1 MKTSTGLMGLLVLSA
16 IVFGPVA
23 AYAYDPP
30 TGADDRYDLYSPLFL
45 GRGFS
50 VTSLE
55 SPTADAMNPASS
67 GLTQR
72 TTLDASYIGLT
83 GFGDKESNRGWQGH
97 VGNLAASF
105 PTRAGVITGGLQFL
119 HTDLDPIDLGTTL
132 GLRASFSKDLYPDLL
147 FGVGVSTDVGGDA
160 SRDFGV
166 AGDLGI
172 MYIPGALGPLKDFR
186 WGLSLLRMGLPYNPV
201 DGTGVPSAFTPATG
215 ISFVPFR
222 RDGVDLEVNS
232 AVSLPSFQNFRLSL
246 GTELTIQDRVSLFG
260 GWRGDVRELFDSS
273 VESRS
278 LLPSIGL
285 SVKFSTNIPQD
296 ESIISQQGWNQSELH
311 TRVAAAPLHDGI
323 WAFGTGVN
331 APLGVIDRN
340 PPEITVDYDETFFFS
355 PNNDGVQDALEFPVS
370 TVDERYVMGYRFSI
384 YNADGELVREIRN
397 KEDRPENRTLENIV
411 QRLLAVE
418 EGIPVPDTF
427 RWGGRTDSGAVAPD
441 GLYRFSV
448 EAWDDNGN
456 AGEEGPYEV
465 VLDNTPPSAE
475 IERLTQ
481 EDRIFS
487 PDGDGRKDVLVFDQ
501 SGSVELRWTGVF
513 LDNEGTVLREYEW
526 LDVAPDTL
534 TWDGQDGEGQV
545 VPDGVYRYRLSSQDR
560 AGNDFEAALE
570 NIIVNTLPTP
580 VRLSINRSHFSP
592 NADGVSDTVVL
603 DLDVPVTAGIV
614 NWTVDIEDPSGQP
627 VRRYSGLRIP
637 PDTVAFDGRN
647 DAGDRLPED
656 SYRGRLTV
664 EYQNGSR
671 PVETSPSFVIDV
683 TPPSASVRS
692 DFNVFSPDGD
702 GQRDRVRIFQ
712 EATDEEL
719 WTGEIRDSL
728 GNVVRR
734 YEWRGT
740 VEPTI
745 TWDGRQADG
754 RPAPDGEYSYRL
766 SAVDRAGN
774 TGRSAPIGLEI
785 DTGETEVIISAEFD
799 AFSPNADGTRD
810 RIRIFPQIL
819 RNDDVVNYEFR
830 VRNAGGTVVRTTRGN
845 QPIREPFS
853 WNGADDEGRT
863 VPDGRYRGDITVTY
877 RNGNVEEAQTDF
889 FIVDTVPPEIDAMVS
904 TDLFSPD
911 GDGRLDTVRI
921 NQSSTD
927 EALWEARIEDRQG
940 RVLRSY
946 FWKGEVSDVAWDG
959 TDESGN
965 PVTDGDY
972 TYLITASDEAGN
984 STEWRSPAITVDT
997 RPTNVFVTVDKTGF
1011 SPNADGVV
1019 DEIEFSVYANVLDGI
1034 DDWRLSMVHETEGV
1048 LRTFEGDTL
1057 LATNTIVWD
1066 GRSDDGRRVEGSY
1079 TAEFVVEYAKGNR
1092 PVGRT
1097 TPFVLDI
1104 TPPNVSIDLEPV
1116 PFSPDN
1122 DGVDDELNIYIDVT
1136 DASPI
1141 QGWQMV
1147 ILDRNDS
1154 FFTEFAGRG
1163 MPSERLIWDGR
1174 AQNGELV
1181 ISAEDYPYEFSI
1193 SDAVGNVRRTQGII
1207 PVDILVIRDGDRLK
1221 VQISNIT
1228 FEPNSPELVLDP
1240 TDERGA
1246 KNRAILRRL
1255 VEVFT
1260 KYDDYDVRVEGHAV
1274 NVTGT
1279 EREERE
1285 ELQPLSLS
1293 RAESVR
1299 DALIEEGLSPRRL
1312 SVLGRGGTEP
1322 IVPHTNLEE
1331 RWKNRRV
1338 EFILIR

>member
-1 MKTSTGLMGLLVLSA
+1 MKISTGLMGLIVLSA
-16 IVFGPVA
+16 LVFAPVVA
-23 AYAYDPP
+23 HSYDPP

-72 TTLDASYIGLT
+72 TTLDASYIGLSA
-83 GFGDKESNRGWQGH
+83 FGDTEDNRGWQGH
-97 VGNLAASF
+97 VGNIAASF
-105 PTRAGVITGGLQFL
+105 PTRAGVLTGGLQFL
-119 HTDLDPIDLGTTL
+119 HTNLDPIDLGTTM
-132 GLRASFSKDLYPDLL
+132 GVRASFSKDLYPDLL
-147 FGVGVSTDVGGDA
+147 FGVGVNADIGGDA

-172 MYIPGALGPLKDFR
+172 MYVPGDLGALKDFR
-186 WGLSLLRMGLPYNPV
+186 WGLSLLRMGIPYNPV

-260 GWRGDVRELFDSS
+260 GWRGDVRELFNDD

-285 SVKFSTNIPQD
+285 SVKFSTDRPQD
-296 ESIISQQGWNQSELH
+296 DSIISQQGWNQSELH
-311 TRVAAAPLHDGI
+311 TRVAAAPLHDGV
-323 WAFGTGVN
+323 WAFGTGIN

-340 PPEITVDYDETFFFS
+340 PPEISIDYGETEFIS
-355 PNNDGVQDALEFPVS
+355 PNNDGVQDSLEFPIALE
-370 TVDERYVMGYRFSI
+370 DERYIMGYRFLI
-384 YNADGELVREIRN
+384 YDADGELVREIRN

-411 QRLLAVE
+411 QRLLSVE
-418 EGIPVPDTF
+418 EGIPIPETF
-427 RWGGRTDSGAVAPD
+427 RWDGSTDAGAVAPD
-441 GLYRFSV
+441 GLYRFSI

-456 AGEEGPYEV
+456 EGSEGPFEV

-487 PDGDGRKDVLVFDQ
+487 PDGDGRKDALVFDQ
-501 SGSVELRWTGVF
+501 SGSVELQWTGVF
-513 LDNEGTVLREYEW
+513 LDSQGNVLREFEW
-526 LDVAPDTL
+526 LDVAPDTV

-545 VPDGVYRYRLSSQDR
+545 VPDGVYRYRLSSRDR
-560 AGNDFEAALE
+560 AGNDFETVLE
-570 NIIVNTLPTP
+570 NIIVNTVPTP
-580 VRLSINRSHFSP
+580 VRLSIDRNHFSP
-592 NADGVSDTVVL
+592 NADGVADTVVL
-603 DLDVPVTAGIV
+603 TLDVPVTAGVV
-614 NWTVDIEDPSGQP
+614 NWTVDVEDGNDQS
-627 VRRYSGLRIP
+627 VRRYSGLRTP
-637 PDTVAFDGRN
+637 PDSVTFDGRN
-647 DAGDRLPED
+647 DGGDRLPEG

-671 PVETSPSFVIDV
+671 PVEVSPSFVLDV
-683 TPPSASVRS
+683 TPPSATVRS
-692 DFNVFSPDGD
+692 EFSVFSPDGD
-702 GQRDRVRIFQ
+702 GRRDRVRLSQ
-712 EATDEEL
+712 EATEEEL
-719 WTGEIRDSL
+719 WIGEVRDSL
-728 GNVVRR
+728 GNTVRR

-740 VEPTI
+740 VDPTV
-745 TWDGRQADG
+745 TWDGRQSDG
-754 RPAPDGEYSYRL
+754 RLAPDGQYSYRL
-766 SAVDRAGN
+766 TATDRAGN
-774 TGRSAPIGLEI
+774 TGRSAPTGLEI

-810 RIRIFPQIL
+810 RIRVYPQIL
-819 RNDDVVNYEFR
+819 RNEDVVDYEFR
-830 VRNAGGTVVRTTRGN
+830 IRSAAGDVVRTTRGN
-845 QPIREPFS
+845 QPVREPFS
-853 WNGADDEGRT
+853 WNGADEQGRT
-863 VPDGRYRGDITVTY
+863 VPDGRYRADVTVTY

-889 FIVDTVPPEIDAMVS
+889 FVVDTVPPSVDARLS

-911 GDGRLDTVRI
+911 GDGRKDTIRVV
-921 NQSSTD
+921 QSSTP
-927 EALWEARIEDRQG
+927 EPLWEARIVDGQN
-940 RVLRSY
+940 RVLQTY
-946 FWKGEVSDVAWDG
+946 FWKGEVADVLWDG

-965 PVTDGDY
+965 RVPDGRY
-972 TYLITASDEAGN
+972 SYVITATDEAGN
-984 STEWRSPAITVDT
+984 STEWRSPAITLDT
-997 RPTNVFVTVDKTGF
+997 RPTNVFVTADKTGF
-1011 SPNADGVV
+1011 SPNDDGVV
-1019 DEIEFSVYANVLDGI
+1019 DEIEFSVYTNVLDGVES
-1034 DDWRLSMVHETEGV
+1034 WRLSMVHETQGTV
-1048 LRTFEGDTL
+1048 RTFDGDTL
-1057 LATNTIVWD
+1057 SATNTVVWD
-1066 GRSDDGRRVEGSY
+1066 GMSENGRSIEGSY

-1097 TPFVLDI
+1097 TPFVLDV
-1104 TPPNVSIDLEPV
+1104 TPPNVTIDLEPV

-1122 DGVDDELNIYIDVT
+1122 DGVDDELNIFIDVT

-1141 QGWQMV
+1141 QGWQME

-1154 FFTEFAGRG
+1154 FFTEFSGRG
-1163 MPSERLIWDGR
+1163 MPANRLIWDGR

-1193 SDAVGNVRRTQGII
+1193 SDAVGNVTRTRGVI

-1228 FEPNSPELVLDP
+1228 FEPNSPELILDP

-1246 KNRAILRRL
+1246 KNRAILQRL

-1260 KYDDYDVRVEGHAV
+1260 KYDDYNIRVEGHAV

-1285 ELQPLSLS
+1285 ELQPLSES
-1293 RAESVR
+1293 RAQSVR
-1299 DALIEEGLSPRRL
+1299 DALVEEGLSPRRL